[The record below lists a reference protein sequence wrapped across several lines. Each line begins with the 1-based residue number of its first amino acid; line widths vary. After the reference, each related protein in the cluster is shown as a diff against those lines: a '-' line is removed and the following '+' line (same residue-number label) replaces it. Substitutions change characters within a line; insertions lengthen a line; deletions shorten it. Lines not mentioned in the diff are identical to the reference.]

1 MLTNIQTDNLIE
13 LLRTDSPSGQEN
25 QVCDYIK
32 KRLQNSCN
40 VYTDVIGNTYMQTG
54 NEDGLKIMI
63 TSHCDEVSFQVTKI
77 DENGFVNIRKVASP
91 DRQTIAGEKVVLV
104 GKGIKCVGVIGKK
117 SPHVMQK
124 EEAKEVP
131 EVANL
136 WVDFGFTSYSEANNI
151 VNIGDYLVP
160 YSEPMISFNKTK
172 VISKALDNKISI
184 FILTELMDLLAKED
198 LSVSVTGIA
207 TVQEELGCRGA
218 IVASHRISPDVAFC
232 LDVGIATDIPSMSTI
247 TEFGHLKLGAG
258 PGININPENNPYLT
272 TLLNNVAKDGKICVQ
287 NTIGYRPVH
296 GTETGHIQLSNIGVA
311 TALISIPNRYM
322 HSPVEMCDTTDVCNA
337 IQLLFNSIKKMQE
350 LKKLSLIPW

>member
-40 VYTDVIGNTYMQTG
+40 VYTDVIGNTYMQTR

-151 VNIGDYLVP
+151 
-160 YSEPMISFNKTK
+160 
-172 VISKALDNKISI
+172 
-184 FILTELMDLLAKED
+184 
-198 LSVSVTGIA
+198 GI
-207 TVQEELGCRGA
+207 QIR
-218 IVASHRISPDVAFC
+218 S
-232 LDVGIATDIPSMSTI
+232 
-247 TEFGHLKLGAG
+247 
-258 PGININPENNPYLT
+258 
-272 TLLNNVAKDGKICVQ
+272 
-287 NTIGYRPVH
+287 
-296 GTETGHIQLSNIGVA
+296 
-311 TALISIPNRYM
+311 
-322 HSPVEMCDTTDVCNA
+322 
-337 IQLLFNSIKKMQE
+337 
-350 LKKLSLIPW
+350 